1 MCGQGYCWLWRG
13 SRRAFGKVQKLGKPE
28 KVEKE
33 TEEEKA
39 AEPKAAATAEVV
51 SVQPLFPVLPA
62 AARRLAYE
70 REYDLLRA
78 IRKEEREAAFSL
90 TKSGCMTAEDFLA
103 AQAAAGAQGGAE
115 GVAAVALEQ
124 AAGEVRARLAVTS
137 EYKRDQQCKRRKRN

>member
-1 MCGQGYCWLWRG
+1 MAVSAASSLQDALDL
-13 SRRAFGKVQKLGKPE
+13 APQGKVQKLGKPE

-51 SVQPLFPVLPA
+51 SVPPLFPVLPA

-78 IRKEEREAAFSL
+78 IRKGGREAAFSL
-90 TKSGCMTAEDFLA
+90 TKSCCMTAEHFLA
-103 AQAAAGAQGGAE
+103 
-115 GVAAVALEQ
+115 
-124 AAGEVRARLAVTS
+124 